1 MAIADLFK
9 KNKNPN
15 SPTKEGQDTTANI
28 SADVIPFLNIIAKNS
43 IALPGMARDM
53 NVLRQNIVKLV
64 KLKSAEAVTTK
75 ADKFFKT
82 EDQREAEL
90 EDAKKKE
97 GEKATLVESEGSK
110 KKQRG
115 GSEEKDMANSI
126 FDFLWGLLK
135 KVVGG
140 LLFGIALAF
149 TSIFKVGDFI
159 SELMDKFTPLEWI
172 DNLFKAI
179 EEGWT
184 KITETDIL
192 KETLIKGLGNFLDFI
207 TNGLFGEKELRKSL
221 DELTEYITPM
231 ITVISEVFT
240 RMVDWMKSNIGWD
253 SFTIPL
259 SKANKLPII
268 GTALSKLG
276 ISLPDIEIPGFRPFQ
291 KKKQEGPKGVGGS
304 IAPPPPPQE
313 DLSKAKMGSGGDEI
327 QYDEAGNV
335 ISGSVSPTASKS
347 AKPASRTP
355 TASASSSKESDAK
368 SATQNKDKALDFL
381 KFKVGVIPSDK
392 SPTGF
397 TDTKGNPISETA
409 VRDRI
414 VDMRGDPDKILS
426 MVKAAPTAIPSSSP
440 AAPAAGGAAGGSASG
455 SQTAAPAGSAAPS
468 ESPSAS
474 SGSTAPSGSS
484 ISQMSSDVAE
494 GQRLDSAA
502 DSGTTINAPTVNNS
516 SGSTG
521 KAPKTIADAYNKSF
535 VGEYYSAA

>member
-1 MAIADLFK
+1 MAFADLFK

-82 EDQREAEL
+82 EDQREKEL
-90 EDAKKKE
+90 EDAKKT
-97 GEKATLVESEGSK
+97 EKVTLVEGEGSK
-110 KKQRG
+110 KKQRS

-135 KVVGG
+135 KVVGS
-140 LLFGIALAF
+140 LLFGIGLAF
-149 TSIFKVGDFI
+149 TSIFNVGDFI
-159 SELMDKFTPLEWI
+159 SELMDKFTPLDWI

-192 KETLIKGLGNFLDFI
+192 KESLIKGLGNFLDFI

-231 ITVISEVFT
+231 VTVISEVFT
-240 RMVDWMKSNIGWD
+240 RMVDWMKNNIGWD
-253 SFTIPL
+253 SFKIPL
-259 SKANKLPII
+259 SKANKLDII
-268 GTALSKLG
+268 GPALSKLG
-276 ISLPDIEIPGFRPFQ
+276 ISLPDIEIPAFRPF
-291 KKKQEGPKGVGGS
+291 KNKKQEGPKEVGGS
-304 IAPPPPPQE
+304 IAPPPVPQQ
-313 DLSKAKMGSGGDEI
+313 DLSKAKMGTGDDEI
-327 QYDEAGNV
+327 QTDAQGNV
-335 ISGSVSPTASKS
+335 ISGGTSPTAGAP
-347 AKPASRTP
+347 AKPATRTP
-355 TASASSSKESDAK
+355 TASTNKETDAK

-381 KFKVGVIPSDK
+381 KFKVGVVPSTK

-426 MVKAAPTAIPSSSP
+426 LVKSAPTAAPV
-440 AAPAAGGAAGGSASG
+440 AAPAPPAQNAAAGSASG
-455 SQTAAPAGSAAPS
+455 SQTAASAGSAAPIA
-468 ESPSAS
+468 SPSAS
-474 SGSTAPSGSS
+474 PSSSAPSGSS
-484 ISQMSSDVAE
+484 IGQMSSDVAE

-502 DSGTTINAPTVNNS
+502 DKGTTINAPTVNNS

-521 KAPKTIADAYNKSF
+521 KAPKTIADAYNSSF